1 MNGLMDKQTICCR
14 DAIDATENDNF
25 STDYAIFTKANQRT
39 DQWTDLPP
47 YRDVKAASENIFANQ
62 KKSLNSGTRRNGCFQ
77 FDERSKM
84 QVYSIFHVFCLLSCD
99 VE

>member
-1 MNGLMDKQTICCR
+1 MDNGQWMNGLMDKQTICCR

-62 KKSLNSGTRRNGCFQ
+62 KKLLDSSTGRNGRIQ
-77 FDERSKM
+77 FL
-84 QVYSIFHVFCLLSCD
+84 F
-99 VE
+99 